1 MSGEM
6 TLTELIEL
14 RNAYLEAEKAVLKM
28 QSYKLPGGQEF
39 TRANLSEIRAER
51 KSLDRQIAALS
62 GSGNTTLLVTFGRPE

>member
-1 MSGEM
+1 MAGEM

-28 QSYKLPGGQEF
+28 QSYKLNGQEF
-39 TRANLSEIRAER
+39 TKANLSEIRAER

-62 GSGNTTLLVTFGRPE
+62 GAGNTTLLVTFGRPE